1 MAIRL
6 TGTFYD
12 INARQFRVDI
22 YDDDFVG
29 SSTAFDVEYCR
40 LNYNASDSND
50 INSSII
56 GSRSEIGMA
65 VHFENTTLTDFV
77 ADYSVGR
84 EDRFFVEIYNVTA
97 SRSVWRGIL
106 TPDFTAETDTAPYYT
121 FNVSAVCGLAT
132 LKKIPY
138 HDGTAVYEGV
148 ERIIKHL
155 TIALGEIIHTDIFW
169 GGSDV
174 FIKTAVDCWEED
186 MDSGATDDALYQAAL
201 DHSAFWDYKTSG
213 NVDKD
218 VLSCYTV
225 LEKILDVFNAR
236 IFQNEGSWWV
246 EQIPYRESSPYY
258 SRHYSK
264 SGGYLT
270 NATESGANVINQTN
284 TGAKLATVNFDF
296 LPAIKNADVVYAVK
310 MRRNYIAGTSANP
323 NFNQEISTNGGTA
336 TMRLRFTLNYTIV
349 DAGLGAP
356 VGAVYYIAPLVTL
369 KIGSY
374 YLTRPYTI
382 QNYTAV
388 IGPLTWTTTFGAG
401 VYIPIQVGQ
410 IPAGTDGVSGSVTI
424 ELITPVL
431 PAAGSSNLF
440 DMPTDECEMRKFN
453 GTLVDDS
460 LFLKTLQ
467 IVDQYLEI
475 YDQGTPSVN
484 EDQFLYRAT
493 NDNGAS
499 ERYEKEVIIGTAG
512 FANSVGRLK
521 VWDGSEWVNGGFW
534 GQGVDTRDKAIG
546 SILALNIA
554 NARGLPLRRLSGA
567 LYGNFRI
574 HHLLSTS
581 DGKKWMMSTCNW
593 DIANNSAQGTWFE
606 LTYGVDGVSNSPVKI
621 KLLPGGSLPTVDP
634 SSPGNGISNTSPG
647 FHSNPAPTVLKPV
660 SYNAISSKIDE
671 GDTVTAIP
679 LETASLGNEFLA
691 GDSVTIVHP
700 ITGVYQDF
708 EIDTPPGIGDTSL
721 SVVSE
726 VADYDFLEGSYLVI
740 KQKPYSF
747 TLPEGAN
754 GDHLYFNG
762 TTWVARNFN
771 EDAQDGVGGILVD
784 SQTIDLTYNDA
795 TPSITAAA
803 ITQMSIT
810 SDASG
815 LKLSGDSATP
825 GNTKLYG
832 TNGSGTKGWYDQPSG
847 GTLADGD
854 YGDITVSGAGT
865 VMNIDAG
872 VVGTTEIA
880 DDAVTFAKFQNI
892 NEQKLLGRD
901 SPGGGVGNIQEIGLG
916 ASLGF
921 DTGGNIQR
929 AALTGDVTASVNS
942 NATTIAND
950 AVTNAKLANMAANTI
965 KGNNTGGAADPLDLT
980 VAQAQTLLGF
990 LNATG
995 NLTTPRIPFVNDAN
1009 TLQDEVNL
1017 RWLTGTQEVIIGGD
1031 TSLDARFSHNSTA
1044 NISGN
1049 STLLAG
1055 DNNVS
1060 GDYMILLKNTR
1071 NVSSTG
1077 RSIIITEVGGTS
1089 AGDAYYIARING
1101 GDSWCFG
1108 LDNSDADKWKLTPKS
1123 TAPGS
1128 VANSGVIVT
1137 NEAAAKVG
1145 INLDAPLRTLDVAG
1159 TARAVNLVTTQAA
1172 PTVGSLGNGLG
1183 TGPSIDLVDGG
1194 NNGFIIRF
1202 TTGTAPTA
1210 NGNLFRVTYANA
1222 FTTYSFPVWSADNN
1236 NAANDYSKFVRST
1249 ASPGFFEWVA
1259 NGTLAASTSYHFIFV
1274 VMGL

>member
-40 LNYNASDSND
+40 LSYNSSDSND
-50 INSSII
+50 INSSML
-56 GSRSEIGMA
+56 GSRAEVGMA
-65 VHFENTTLTDFV
+65 VHFENATLTGFV
-77 ADYSVGR
+77 DDYSVGR
-84 EDRFFVEIYNVTA
+84 EDRFFIEIYNITA
-97 SRSVWRGIL
+97 SRSVWRGIM
-106 TPDFTAETDTAPYYT
+106 TPDFAAEDDTAPFYT

-138 HDGTAVYEGV
+138 HDGTAVYEGI
-148 ERIIKHL
+148 ERIITHIK
-155 TIALGEIIHTDIFW
+155 TALGKIIHTDIFW

-186 MDSGATDDALYQAAL
+186 MASGATDDALYQAAL

-236 IFQNEGSWWV
+236 IFQNEGAWWI

-284 TGAKLATVNFDF
+284 TGAKLATVSYDF
-296 LPAIKNADVVYAVK
+296 LPAIKNADITYAVK

-336 TMRLRFTLNYTIV
+336 IMRLRFTLNYTIE

-374 YLTRPYTI
+374 YLNRSYTI

-388 IGPLTWTTTFGAG
+388 IGPLTWTTTFGDG

-410 IPAGTDGVSGSVTI
+410 IPAGTDGVSGSVTV

-484 EDQFLYRAT
+484 EDQYLYRAT

-499 ERYEKEVIIGTAG
+499 ERYEKEVIVGTAG

-521 VWDGSEWVNGGFW
+521 VWDGAEWINGGFW

-546 SILALNIA
+546 SILAVNIA
-554 NARGLPLRRLSGA
+554 NARGLPLRRLSGS

-574 HHLLSTS
+574 HHLLNTS
-581 DGKKWMMSTCNW
+581 EGKKWMMSSCNW
-593 DIANNSAQGTWFE
+593 DIASNSAQGTWFE
-606 LTYGVDGVSNSPVKI
+606 LTYGSAGVSNSPVKI

-679 LETASLGNEFLA
+679 LFTASLGNEFLA

-708 EIDTPPGIGDTSL
+708 EIDTPPLVGDTSL

-726 VADYDFLEGSYLVI
+726 VAAYDFLEGSYLVI

-747 TLPEGAN
+747 SLPEGDQGEILRFNATTDVWEAYSGVTDGHVLTWDTTN
-754 GDHLYFNG
+754 G
-762 TTWVARNFN
+762 WQ
-771 EDAQDGVGGILVD
+771 AQVGG
-784 SQTIDLTYNDA
+784 A
-795 TPSITAAA
+795 
-803 ITQMSIT
+803 
-810 SDASG
+810 G
-815 LKLSGDSATP
+815 
-825 GNTKLYG
+825 
-832 TNGSGTKGWYDQPSG
+832 
-847 GTLADGD
+847 LADGD
-854 YGDITVSGAGT
+854 YGDVTVSGTGT
-865 VMNIDAG
+865 VINIDAG
-872 VVGTTEIA
+872 VVGTTELTDLNVTTGKLADLAVTTGKVA
-880 DDAVTFAKFQNI
+880 DDAITFAKFQNI
-892 NEQKLLGRD
+892 SEQKLLGRD
-901 SPGGGVGNIQEIGLG
+901 SPGGGLGNIQEIGLG

-929 AALTGDVTASVNS
+929 AALTGDVTATVNS
-942 NATTIAND
+942 NATIIAND

-990 LNATG
+990 LNSTA
-995 NLTTPRIPFVNDAN
+995 NLVTPRIPFANDAN

-1017 RWLTGTQEVIIGGD
+1017 RWLTATQEVIIGGD
-1031 TSLDARFSHNSTA
+1031 TSLDARFSHNSTG
-1044 NISGN
+1044 NISGS

-1089 AGDAYYIARING
+1089 AGDAFFVTRING
-1101 GDSWCFG
+1101 GDQWSFG

-1137 NEAAAKVG
+1137 SEAAAKVG
-1145 INLDAPLRTLDVAG
+1145 INLDAPARTLDVAG
-1159 TARAVNLVTTQAA
+1159 TTRAVNLVNTQAA

-1183 TGPSIDLVDGG
+1183 TGPTIDLVDGG
-1194 NNGFIIRF
+1194 NNGFIIQF

-1210 NGNLFRVTYANA
+1210 NGTLFTVTYANA

-1236 NAANDYSKFVRST
+1236 NAATDFNKFVRST
-1249 ASPGFFEWVA
+1249 ASPASFTWVA